1 MDTLFL
7 EKYLPFE
14 VDDEKER
21 NDAEETERGVERG
34 NGGEHRKDFPRVES
48 PEDVDEK
55 DDASDR
61 QEFFPIHRCALGCMS
76 LLVYVDSVSLERATN
91 R

>member
-1 MDTLFL
+1 MLFF
-7 EKYLPFE
+7 EKHLPFE
-14 VDDEKER
+14 VDDKKER
-21 NDAEETERGVERG
+21 IEVEETERGVERG
-34 NGGEHRKDFPRVES
+34 NGGEHRKDFSRVES

-61 QEFFPIHRCALGCMS
+61 QEFFPIHRCVLGGMS
-76 LLVYVDSVSLERATN
+76 LLVYVDSVSLERKIN